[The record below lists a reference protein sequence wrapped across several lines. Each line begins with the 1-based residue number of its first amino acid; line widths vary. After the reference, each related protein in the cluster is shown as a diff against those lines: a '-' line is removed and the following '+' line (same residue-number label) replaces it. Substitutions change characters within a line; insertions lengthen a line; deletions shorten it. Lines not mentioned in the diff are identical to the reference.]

1 LEGYVAVTNRELIID
16 ATLNLSIQKD
26 LLDAALDAV
35 GSAVSKRVDGI
46 VIELIEEAR
55 SLIDSA
61 LIRSVNDALNHE
73 TENAY

>member
-73 TENAY
+73 N

>member
-1 LEGYVAVTNRELIID
+1 MTNRELIID

>member
-1 LEGYVAVTNRELIID
+1 MEGYVAVTNRELIID